1 VTDDSRYAA
10 RPPVWRFR
18 VEVDD
23 GEARCVVA
31 LDEGGEV
38 VGMASAGIT
47 RDDDA
52 PTSWEL
58 YSVNT
63 VPAVHGGGVAD
74 DLLRAVVGPRNASL
88 WVLTSNSRAQG
99 FYRRHGF
106 TADGAV
112 QAHDGTGAEEIRM
125 VRYGAARG

>member
-1 VTDDSRYAA
+1 MTDDPRYAVQ
-10 RPPVWRFR
+10 PPVWRLR

-23 GEARCVVA
+23 REARCVMA

-47 RDDDA
+47 RDVDG
-52 PTSWEL
+52 PTPWEL
-58 YSVNT
+58 YSINT
-63 VPAVHGGGVAD
+63 VPAIHGGGVAD
-74 DLLRAVVGPRNASL
+74 DLLRAVLGPRAASL

-106 TADGAV
+106 AADGAAR
-112 QAHDGTGAEEIRM
+112 AHDGTGAEEIRM